1 MADANPSTKDSVA
14 APRLSGISR
23 LIGVIGSY
31 LFFIVVAMIA
41 IEVIARY
48 VFNAPTIWS
57 HELSVLL
64 CATAFV
70 LGGPYVQQQRGH
82 IVISVAQERFS
93 AQWKRR
99 GNVVVSILALLFLT
113 ILTFAGIEQALASIA
128 VMEKSGTALN
138 WPIPAILKSLFALSV
153 ALMTL
158 QTLLQLGSDLKRLK

>member
-1 MADANPSTKDSVA
+1 
-14 APRLSGISR
+14 
-23 LIGVIGSY
+23 
-31 LFFIVVAMIA
+31 
-41 IEVIARY
+41 
-48 VFNAPTIWS
+48 
-57 HELSVLL
+57 
-64 CATAFV
+64 

-113 ILTFAGIEQALASIA
+113 ILTFAGIQQALASIA

>member
-1 MADANPSTKDSVA
+1 
-14 APRLSGISR
+14 
-23 LIGVIGSY
+23 
-31 LFFIVVAMIA
+31 MIA
-41 IEVIARY
+41 IEVFARY

-70 LGGPYVQQQRGH
+70 IGGPYVHQQRSH

-93 AQWKRR
+93 PQWKRR
-99 GNVVVSILALLFLT
+99 SNVLVSILALLFLS
-113 ILTFAGIEQALASIA
+113 ILTFAATQQALASIA

-138 WPIPAILKSLFALSV
+138 WPIPMILKSLFALCV

-158 QTLLQLGSDLKRLK
+158 QTLLQLVSDLKRLD